1 MSKVN
6 WYYHSWCA
14 TTKELHNLQ
23 MEHGFLIL
31 HNHHQLFKWLP
42 CCLHT
47 NTMDSKHKSFVIILA
62 IAKACHQHPQC
73 HISLTKTSSNELLCL
88 QMQCHQDVNPTILVM
103 KISPCH
109 LWPSVSLYSLSD
121 CNPFDPGLWWRYW
134 RFNWNSYIVWLL
146 HKLRKKSQRKNWE
159 NQSNKMMQ
167 HDDEALLWNIAVVQI
182 YNQYYN
188 LCARTELIYIF
199 KDYVVIQ
206 LFMED
211 SFVIKYLRETCI
223 PYLS

>member
-1 MSKVN
+1 
-6 WYYHSWCA
+6 
-14 TTKELHNLQ
+14 
-23 MEHGFLIL
+23 
-31 HNHHQLFKWLP
+31 
-42 CCLHT
+42 
-47 NTMDSKHKSFVIILA
+47 
-62 IAKACHQHPQC
+62 
-73 HISLTKTSSNELLCL
+73 
-88 QMQCHQDVNPTILVM
+88 
-103 KISPCH
+103 
-109 LWPSVSLYSLSD
+109 
-121 CNPFDPGLWWRYW
+121 
-134 RFNWNSYIVWLL
+134 
-146 HKLRKKSQRKNWE
+146 
-159 NQSNKMMQ
+159 MMQ